1 MPNNILA
8 NHALAWVFIHF
19 IFTKKIFSTINAV
32 KRLDE
37 YSYSDQ
43 DKYWFNEDTGIV
55 YDYELNY
62 PIGKVER
69 DDNGNYVKIKGNV
82 YIISVLL
89 DIPEFKLYD

>member
-1 MPNNILA
+1 MDNGL
-8 NHALAWVFIHF
+8 
-19 IFTKKIFSTINAV
+19 FSLDSVVEKVKVLEINAV

-37 YSYSDQ
+37 SSYSDQ